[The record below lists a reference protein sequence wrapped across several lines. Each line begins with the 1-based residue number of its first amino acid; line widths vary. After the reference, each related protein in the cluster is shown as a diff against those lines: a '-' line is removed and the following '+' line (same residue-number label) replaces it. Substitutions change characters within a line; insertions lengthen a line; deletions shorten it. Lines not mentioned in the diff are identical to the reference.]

1 MRKDKPLRRCEAGEA
16 FENNTLKTVSGTMR
30 EAVKKTFRYAA
41 SFLLIVTLNF
51 ALPRLMP
58 GDPVKNLIGEDVYV
72 SEAVMEELRAEM
84 GLNRPIYEQFTAYIG
99 DLLRFDLGYSYH
111 LHSPVAEVLR
121 ERIGWTLLFVGVSV
135 LLGAVLGTLLG
146 AYAGWKPETKA
157 NRLICCGFIA
167 LSCTP
172 PYFLALL
179 CLDIFAFELG
189 LFPFKG
195 FYDVPTPGSVIHHM
209 FLPVTVMAVFSAS
222 RNFLIMRG
230 SVIQE
235 KGQLYATYARAKGLY
250 DISILFRHVIKNAS
264 LPIITLLALDFGFLF
279 SGALF
284 TEIVFSLNGMGTL
297 IYDAII
303 GKDYPVLQG
312 SFLVIALAV
321 LLANMLADL
330 LYAVA
335 DPRVRRPT

>member
-1 MRKDKPLRRCEAGEA
+1 
-16 FENNTLKTVSGTMR
+16 
-30 EAVKKTFRYAA
+30 
-41 SFLLIVTLNF
+41 
-51 ALPRLMP
+51 MP

-72 SEAVMEELRAEM
+72 SDLVIEELRAEL
-84 GLNRPIYEQFTAYIG
+84 GLNRPLLEQFLAYIQA
-99 DLLRFDLGYSYH
+99 LLRFDLGYSYH
-111 LHSPVAEVLR
+111 LHSPVAEVLQ

-135 LLGAVLGTLLG
+135 GLGAGLGVFLG
-146 AYAGWKPETKA
+146 AYAGWKPETKLS
-157 NRLICCGFIA
+157 RGLSCGFIL

-179 CLDIFAFELG
+179 FLGIFAFKLG

-195 FYDVPTPGSVIHHM
+195 FYDTLTLGSIASHL
-209 FLPVTVMAVFSAS
+209 FLPVSVLALFSAS
-222 RNFLIMRG
+222 RNFLILRG

-235 KGQLYATYARAKGLY
+235 KEELYALYARAKGLY
-250 DISILFRHVIKNAS
+250 EREILFRHVVKNAS

-284 TEIVFSLNGMGTL
+284 IEIVFSLNGMGTL

-312 SFLVIALAV
+312 AFLLIALAV
-321 LLANMLADL
+321 LIANILADF
-330 LYAVA
+330 LYAVV
-335 DPRVRRPT
+335 DPRVRRPA

>member
-1 MRKDKPLRRCEAGEA
+1 MSEI
-16 FENNTLKTVSGTMR
+16 
-30 EAVKKTFRYAA
+30 VKKTLRYIV
-41 SFLLIVTLNF
+41 SFLLIIVLNF

-84 GLNRPIYEQFTAYIG
+84 GLNRPLYEQLTAYIG

-111 LHSPVAEVLR
+111 LHNPVTEVLR

-135 LLGAVLGTLLG
+135 ILGAVLGILLG
-146 AYAGWKPETKA
+146 AYAGWKPEKKA
-157 NRLICCGFIA
+157 NRLICGGFIVLA
-167 LSCTP
+167 CTP

-179 CLDIFAFELG
+179 FLEFFAFKLG

-209 FLPVTVMAVFSAS
+209 FLPVTVMTLFSAS
-222 RNFLIMRG
+222 RNFIIMQG
-230 SVIQE
+230 GVIQE
-235 KGQLYATYARAKGLY
+235 KGQLYALYARAKGLY
-250 DISILFRHVIKNAS
+250 DTAILFKHVIKNAS
-264 LPIITLLALDFGFLF
+264 LPIITLLALDFGFIF

-284 TEIVFSLNGMGTL
+284 IEIIFSLNGMGTL

-303 GKDYPVLQG
+303 RKDYPVLQG
-312 SFLVIALAV
+312 SFLVITLTV
-321 LLANMLADL
+321 LLANLLADL
-330 LYAVA
+330 LYTIV
-335 DPRVRRPT
+335 DPRVRRPA

>member
-1 MRKDKPLRRCEAGEA
+1 
-16 FENNTLKTVSGTMR
+16 MR
-30 EAVKKTFRYAA
+30 EGLKKVVRYAA
-41 SFLLIVTLNF
+41 SFFLIVTLNF

-72 SEAVMEELRAEM
+72 SEGVMEELRAGM
-84 GLNRPIYEQFTAYIG
+84 GLDRPLYEQFTAYIG
-99 DLLRFDLGYSYH
+99 DLLRLDLGYSYH
-111 LHSPVAEVLR
+111 LHSPVADILR
-121 ERIGWTLLFVGVSV
+121 DRIGWTLLFVGVSV
-135 LLGAVLGTLLG
+135 LLGTALGTLLG

-157 NRLICCGFIA
+157 NRLACCGFIT

-179 CLDIFAFELG
+179 CLEIFAFKLG

-195 FYDVPTPGSVIHHM
+195 FYDVPTPGSIAHHM
-209 FLPVTVMAVFSAS
+209 FLPVTVMALFSAS

-235 KGQLYATYARAKGLY
+235 KGQLYALYARAKGLY
-250 DISILFRHVIKNAS
+250 DTSILFRHVIKNAS

-330 LYAVA
+330 LYEVA
-335 DPRVRRPT
+335 DPRVRRPA